1 MGLFGIRI
9 DSPSQ
14 PYILEAP
21 DGPYL
26 HLFAPDFQNSTGNSW
41 RRMEPNADFKT
52 FALKFICVFKSSA
65 FLRRAIQWEGICE
78 DLRGLTI

>member
-41 RRMEPNADFKT
+41 RRKEPNADFKT
-52 FALKFICVFKSSA
+52 YSLLLKNSFVFSRALLFSEGPYNGKAFAKI
-65 FLRRAIQWEGICE
+65 
-78 DLRGLTI
+78 

>member
-1 MGLFGIRI
+1 MGLSGIRI

-26 HLFAPDFQNSTGNSW
+26 QIFAPDFQKLH
-41 RRMEPNADFKT
+41 RE
-52 FALKFICVFKSSA
+52 
-65 FLRRAIQWEGICE
+65 FLEKDRA
-78 DLRGLTI
+78 

>member
-26 HLFAPDFQNSTGNSW
+26 HLFKAKCARCSL
-41 RRMEPNADFKT
+41 
-52 FALKFICVFKSSA
+52 ALIIVEF
-65 FLRRAIQWEGICE
+65 
-78 DLRGLTI
+78 